1 MLAAA
6 AAAAM
11 RIRLAVGI
19 GAVLAENPAA
29 LTGAGVGTRDPH
41 PTIVGLGRG
50 TTGGQGRTPPD
61 RFPSRA
67 AALRAAVHDWL
78 SRRRQA
84 EIDSSLERG
93 YADVPED
100 IAMTQGLATSAR
112 QALTGSDLD
121 W

>member
-1 MLAAA
+1 MSNNIQIAFQLD
-6 AAAAM
+6 
-11 RIRLAVGI
+11 RDDLDRLDELV
-19 GAVLAENPAA
+19 
-29 LTGAGVGTRDPH
+29 
-41 PTIVGLGRG
+41 
-50 TTGGQGRTPPD
+50 PD